1 MRDNLLRKSALLLKP
16 LLGEHPTTRDHISKA
31 ITSLPLKIPGSQ
43 TLEEITDQ
51 GLKEDTNL
59 MKGGLNRTRD
69 TILHLRR
76 EQSLQGGP
84 LETDLDMSTEEE
96 KKALTL
102 TNPEST
108 DATNRQRAV
117 GGINCHNPLGP
128 YGVPSRSMDMPEEAI
143 SQARDEI
150 RGYMVQYTNCQDPT
164 ESAARKE
171 RLRQAEEQ
179 GEIEEAADRLA
190 RSNMVPNGLQI
201 TEPFPEVSPARTP
214 IAQRLGSISESQ
226 SAFDRLGP
234 RGSPQDQDPLPQSA
248 QQHQKRRVGKPHL
261 RRTTPLSLTMI
272 NAGLRKR
279 KTYALWTVEC

>member
-128 YGVPSRSMDMPEEAI
+128 YGWKSRPKETITPNSW
-143 SQARDEI
+143 
-150 RGYMVQYTNCQDPT
+150 
-164 ESAARKE
+164 RK
-171 RLRQAEEQ
+171 
-179 GEIEEAADRLA
+179 
-190 RSNMVPNGLQI
+190 
-201 TEPFPEVSPARTP
+201 
-214 IAQRLGSISESQ
+214 
-226 SAFDRLGP
+226 
-234 RGSPQDQDPLPQSA
+234 
-248 QQHQKRRVGKPHL
+248 
-261 RRTTPLSLTMI
+261 LSLRDLADQPSKKI
-272 NAGLRKR
+272 GSLL
-279 KTYALWTVEC
+279 ALWTCLRKL